1 MTPRAPAWIALWAL
15 CLACAPAFAAKDAPG
30 RKSKAKPAAAAATR
44 GCKEAAPRDPD
55 LVAGLTAYAAGNWAG
70 AASSLA
76 TWAARPEA
84 EKDPAAARGMYAL
97 AYSLRAT
104 GGGAAAE
111 AALARA
117 QPLLEARTQSAPTLE
132 AWYYLQGLHQ
142 MKGDEP
148 AQLAAISSALKAL
161 DDGQLCAE
169 RDGDDW
175 FRIARMYAIAGDKAR
190 QSESLN
196 AASAAYAKGP
206 ADAVS
211 PYRAMVEKD
220 LGEAALTS
228 NDLAAAEL
236 HLAAAAKLDPSIPGV
251 HRQLGLVYLRRGNVE
266 AAATHWRRNW
276 RNETQ
281 NGNAFMYAIPVMQK
295 VLAFRSKPGTEP
307 LTGLSQFTVPAL
319 EQNAISEA
327 KIVGTLQQEKAAAQS
342 AGTPF
347 PAEKEA
353 ELAAAEYR
361 CLQYLLEYVT
371 RGEDLQEF
379 ALQNGL
385 LPIIHGRTLPA
396 R

>member
-1 MTPRAPAWIALWAL
+1 MTPRSTAWIALWAL
-15 CLACAPAFAAKDAPG
+15 CLACPAFAAKDGPG
-30 RKSKAKPAAAAATR
+30 RKSKAAPAAAASTR
-44 GCKEAAPRDPD
+44 GCKEPAPRDPD
-55 LVAGLTAYAAGNWAG
+55 LVAGLTAYAAANWAG
-70 AASSLA
+70 AATSLG

-104 GGGAAAE
+104 GSTAAAE

-117 QPLLEARTQSAPTLE
+117 QPLLEARTQSNPTLE

-148 AQLAAISSALKAL
+148 AQLAAISSALQAL
-161 DDGQLCAE
+161 EGGRLCAE

-175 FRIARMYAIAGDKAR
+175 FRIARMNAIAGDKVK

-196 AASAAYAKGP
+196 AASAAYEKAP
-206 ADAVS
+206 QATAS

-228 NDLAAAEL
+228 NDLASAEK
-236 HLAAAAKLDPSIPGV
+236 HLAAAAKLDPTIPGV

-276 RNETQ
+276 KNETQ

-295 VLAFRSKPGTEP
+295 ILAFRAKPGMEP

-327 KIVGTLQQEKAAAQS
+327 KIFGTLQQEKAAAQA

-347 PAEKEA
+347 PPGKEA

-361 CLQYLLEYVT
+361 SLQYMLEYVT

-385 LPIIHGRTLPA
+385 LPIIHGRSLPS